1 MKKNIPI
8 ASRSS
13 TLSPRMAAQ
22 KGSVTVLVALAL
34 PVLVGVA
41 ALAVDLAYLHVV
53 RNELQNDADAAAL
66 AGAGVLYKNS
76 LASLNWTAAAD
87 TAQSAIA
94 LNRAAGHALADGDV
108 QTGYWD
114 TAQTTT
120 GLQALPLTPTAND
133 APAVQVSLGKSDGQN
148 QGPART
154 FLARIW
160 GILSVPVRVTA
171 VAGVTSPGN
180 VNPGGLFPLA
190 ISQCMYQKFWNTQ
203 PAGPRIDANTGLA
216 YVFKIGSL
224 YKYDHCDSGQWSSLN
239 IRAPGA
245 DTVETMIQTGNPI
258 AMSVGDEAW
267 MQSGV
272 KNSLYADVKQCS
284 AAGSKG
290 CEYVV
295 VPVLN
300 QVVSGTTASIV
311 GFACLHVLDA
321 VGGNDKYILVEMSTQ
336 CQSPLAGGV
345 GPNYGVASPPS
356 LFK

>member
-1 MKKNIPI
+1 MKKNTPI
-8 ASRSS
+8 RHH
-13 TLSPRMAAQ
+13 PQ
-22 KGSVTVLVALAL
+22 KGVVTVLVALTL
-34 PVLVGVA
+34 PVLVGAA

-66 AGAGVLYKNS
+66 AGARALYQGGS
-76 LASLNWTAAAD
+76 SSLNWSAAAD
-87 TAQSAIA
+87 KARSAIA
-94 LNRAAGHALADGDV
+94 LNRAAGHALADGQV

-114 TAQTTT
+114 THQTTT
-120 GLQALPLTPTAND
+120 GLQGLPMTPSIND
-133 APAVQVSLGKSDGQN
+133 APAVQVNLGKSDGQN

-154 FLARIW
+154 FLAGIW

-171 VAGVTSPGN
+171 VAGVTSPGS

-203 PAGPRIDANTGLA
+203 PAGPRIDTSTGKP

-224 YKYDHCDSGQWSSLN
+224 YQYENCDSGEWSSLN
-239 IRAPGA
+239 VRAPGA
-245 DTVETMIQTGNPI
+245 DTIDGMIATGNQVV
-258 AMSVGDEAW
+258 MSVGEEVW

-272 KNSLYADVKQCS
+272 KNSLYADVKKCS
-284 AAGSKG
+284 AAGDKR

-295 VPVLN
+295 VPTLSHVL
-300 QVVSGTTASIV
+300 SGTPASIV

-321 VGGNDKYILVEMSTQ
+321 IGGSNKYILAEMSTQ
-336 CQSPLAGGV
+336 CKSPFSGGV
-345 GPNYGVASPPS
+345 GPNYGVVSPPS